1 MNKQN
6 STLLELKLYKIT
18 TVKTN
23 GITKRRGTKKKGRRH
38 ARAQRLYEAQFK
50 VSHYFVH
57 RPKCTDQKTL
67 TGRHIDKEERNLPSS
82 AVNSTLAVVYYLYT
96 LAYVSS
102 SRLFFFFLSPHLN
115 CGSTIGETTPISLKE
130 Q

>member
-38 ARAQRLYEAQFK
+38 ARAQRLYKAQFK

-57 RPKCTDQKTL
+57 RPKCTDQKSLDRSSHRQRRTKPSIFCCEFYI
-67 TGRHIDKEERNLPSS
+67 GRSLLPVHIGLCIKFS
-82 AVNSTLAVVYYLYT
+82 A
-96 LAYVSS
+96 
-102 SRLFFFFLSPHLN
+102 FFLFSF
-115 CGSTIGETTPISLKE
+115 STS
-130 Q
+130 

>member
-1 MNKQN
+1 MHVHKDCMRH
-6 STLLELKLYKIT
+6 SSRSVITLFIGQSVQIK
-18 TVKTN
+18 
-23 GITKRRGTKKKGRRH
+23 
-38 ARAQRLYEAQFK
+38 
-50 VSHYFVH
+50 
-57 RPKCTDQKTL
+57 KTL
-67 TGRHIDKEERNLPSS
+67 TGHHIDKEERNLPSS

-130 Q
+130 W